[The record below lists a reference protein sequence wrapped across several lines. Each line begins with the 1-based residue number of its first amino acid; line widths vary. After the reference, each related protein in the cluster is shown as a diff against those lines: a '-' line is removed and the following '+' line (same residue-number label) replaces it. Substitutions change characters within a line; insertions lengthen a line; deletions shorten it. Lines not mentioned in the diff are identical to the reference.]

1 MNEIVFKIKQT
12 GTTYEINSV
21 NLYLKSNSYCV
32 SSNIFSEADFEKY
45 AGKLIYLL
53 NIVCNA
59 RAESVTVSINPKTNC
74 YDFSFAVPAE
84 EKAIA
89 ELMIFQKEE
98 LEKIETT
105 LCQNELQALYTKAKA
120 RAEQKLKEQQEKHK

>member
-1 MNEIVFKIKQT
+1 MNEIVFKTKLT
-12 GTTYEINSV
+12 ATTYEINSV

-84 EKAIA
+84 ESAIA
-89 ELMIFQKEE
+89 ELLIFEQEE
-98 LEKIETT
+98 LEPVETT
-105 LCQNELQALYTKAKA
+105 LRMEVLQELYVKAQT
-120 RAEQKLKEQQEKHK
+120 RAEEKLKEQQEKRR